1 MEGEI
6 MSRNIKSKITT
17 ALFVV
22 PTLFIFIN
30 VVIIPF
36 IMGIVYS
43 FTNWNGFAFKGSS
56 FVGLK
61 NYASAFKDAKFVTS
75 FWLTAKYTLVM
86 IILVNIVGLI
96 LALLV
101 TSKIKSR
108 NALRGIYFLPNL
120 IGGLI
125 LGFIWQFIFSK
136 FFEQL
141 GQVTHS
147 SKIFFNWLQNPT
159 AAFWALVVVGVWQMA
174 GYVMVIYIASIESI
188 SAEVMEAA
196 DIDGANSFTKFRKI
210 ILPLIAPAF
219 TISLFVTLSN
229 SFKQYDTNLSLT
241 NGGPYGSTELIT
253 MNILHT
259 AFGYNKYAQAQAK
272 AIIFFLVIMVVTV
285 IQVYTTKRREVEM

>member
-1 MEGEI
+1 MN
-6 MSRNIKSKITT
+6 RNFKDKLTT
-17 ALFVV
+17 ALFIV
-22 PTLFIFIN
+22 PSLFIFLN
-30 VVIIPF
+30 VVLIPF
-36 IMGIVYS
+36 IMGIIYS
-43 FTNWNGFAFKGSS
+43 FTNWNGFAFTGSS

-61 NYASAFKDAKFVTS
+61 NYVSAFKDVKFVSS

-86 IILVNIVGLI
+86 IILVNVVGLA

-101 TSKIKSR
+101 TSKIKSK

-125 LGFIWQFIFSK
+125 LGFIWQFVFSK

-141 GQVTHS
+141 GQVTHN

-159 AAFWALVVVGVWQMA
+159 TAFWALVIVGTWQMA

-188 SAEVMEAA
+188 SDEVMEAA
-196 DIDGANSFTKFRKI
+196 DIDGANSWIKFRKI
-210 ILPLIAPAF
+210 ILPLITPAF

-241 NGGPYGSTELIT
+241 NGAPFGSTELIT

-259 AFGYNKYAQAQAK
+259 AFGYNKYALAQAK
-272 AIIFFLVIMVVTV
+272 AIIFFLIIMVVTI
-285 IQVYTTKRREVEM
+285 IQVYTTKKREVEM